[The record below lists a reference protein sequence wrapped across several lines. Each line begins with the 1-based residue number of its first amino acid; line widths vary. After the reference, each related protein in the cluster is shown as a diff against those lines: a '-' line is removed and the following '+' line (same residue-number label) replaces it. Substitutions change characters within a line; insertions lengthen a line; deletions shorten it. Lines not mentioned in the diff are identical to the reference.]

1 MSYAR
6 GAHGECYPAIFLIG
20 TMSTKRFAGGAL
32 KASSSKCMIACEL
45 NGVSGKNAL
54 TARQQRSWIHSRPAV
69 LLKAVTAA
77 TTQAKK

>member
-20 TMSTKRFAGGAL
+20 TMSTKRSAGGAL

>member
-1 MSYAR
+1 
-6 GAHGECYPAIFLIG
+6 
-20 TMSTKRFAGGAL
+20 
-32 KASSSKCMIACEL
+32 MIACEL

-77 TTQAKK
+77 TTQAKSEGA